1 MIERVLED
9 QLIPDIIIQILRKN
23 DFYEDVG
30 LYSAENQSLYETRN
44 SIMEKVIREM
54 IRETINSAINTMIN
68 NYMRSRMLKNDP
80 EEDREPLSGKSFD
93 PLNRAARQIMDDF
106 IRSQLREIIREE
118 VLNEQK

>member
-23 DFYEDVG
+23 DFMEDVG

-54 IRETINSAINTMIN
+54 IRETINSAINSMIN
-68 NYMRSRMLKNDP
+68 NYMRNRMLKNDK
-80 EEDREPLSGKSFD
+80 EDDEPLSVKSLD

-106 IRSQLREIIREE
+106 IRS
-118 VLNEQK
+118 

>member
-44 SIMEKVIREM
+44 SIMEKVMREM
-54 IRETINSAINTMIN
+54 IRETINSAINSMIN
-68 NYMRSRMLKNDP
+68 TYMSKRMLKN
-80 EEDREPLSGKSFD
+80 EEENEPLSGKSLD

-106 IRSQLREIIREE
+106 IRAQLREIIRDE
-118 VLNEQK
+118 VLNE